1 MTDPFIG
8 FSCLDLQGD
17 YVQKSIHTV
26 VLVLHTV
33 LFGTL
38 ASFPA
43 CGAEDIDFAHAIV
56 PILKTHCSKCHAGQ
70 QKEGGLSINTREDLI
85 AGGDS
90 GSPIEIGKH
99 LSSEFF
105 SRISSKE
112 DGYRMPPDG
121 NGLSQEQIELIGKW
135 IDQGAKW
142 ESGYTFAPRTY
153 EPPLKPRRPELPS
166 AQSNRDHPIDRIL
179 DLELSSRGQSVPPIV
194 SDEVFLRRVSLDL
207 IGLLPT
213 PEQRLEFLNDSRLDK
228 RTQLVDRLLSQNIA
242 YADHWLTFWNDLLR
256 NDYTGT
262 GFITGGRTQI
272 TTWLYDSLLRNKP
285 YDKMAREL
293 IAPPTPDSAGFINGI
308 KWRGEVSA
316 GQTVEIQFAQSVGQS
331 FLGINLKCAS
341 CHDSFVDRWTLSEA
355 FGLAAIYSERPLEIH
370 RCDKPI
376 GQVAEPKWL
385 FPELGTVDP
394 ALNKA
399 QRLEQLANLL
409 THPENGRFTRTIVNR
424 LWHRLMGRGIV
435 HPTDAMQTEPW
446 NEDLL
451 DYLAVH
457 LADNQYDLKQALR
470 LIVTSAAYQ
479 SQSESVT
486 ETSEAAAYSYRGP
499 RAKKLTAEQ
508 FLDAI
513 WQLTGASPVAM
524 DAQVQRIEPGTET
537 NNYTT
542 AEAQWIWNTSDATR
556 APAGQ
561 TIAFR
566 KVFNLADAPERLVVV
581 ISCDNE
587 YRVYLDGR
595 PVGEGKQWDS
605 PNLFT
610 INDVTAGEHELIV
623 VGRNGGDSPNP
634 AGLWCEL
641 RYLSPD
647 KAVRGFGTDSSWQW
661 STKLPN
667 EKGGYQQ
674 TPSDWQAV
682 KVVNHGGIW
691 SGRVTPLANG
701 LLAKG
706 INGNVVM
713 IRASLVKSDFLMR
726 SLGRPNRD
734 QIVSVRPTEMTT
746 LEAIDLSIGETLDS
760 YLRIGAERLSKKSWD
775 NPSDFV
781 RWVYQYALGRDP
793 TAEEL
798 NVLASD
804 LSMPLNSSAV
814 ADTLWA
820 IIMLPEFQI
829 NR

>member
-1 MTDPFIG
+1 MSG
-8 FSCLDLQGD
+8 FFSA
-17 YVQKSIHTV
+17 I
-26 VLVLHTV
+26 
-33 LFGTL
+33 L
-38 ASFPA
+38 ASNPVCRA
-43 CGAEDIDFAHAIV
+43 DDVDFAHAIV
-56 PILKTHCSKCHAGQ
+56 PILKTHCSKCHAGL

-85 AGGDS
+85 SGGDS
-90 GSPIEIGKH
+90 GSPVDIGKH
-99 LSSEFF
+99 ASSEFF
-105 SRISSKE
+105 LRINSKD

-121 NGLSQEQIELIGKW
+121 DGLTQEQIALIGKW

-153 EPPLKPRRPELPS
+153 EPPLKPRRPELPPV
-166 AQSNRDHPIDRIL
+166 QSNRNHPIDRIL
-179 DLELSSRGQSVPPIV
+179 DFELSSQGQSIPSMV

-213 PEQRLEFLNDSRLDK
+213 PEQRSEFLNDPRPDK
-228 RTQLVDRLLSQNIA
+228 RNQLVDRLLSENIA

-272 TTWLYDSLLRNKP
+272 TTWLYDALLRNKP

-316 GQTVEIQFAQSVGQS
+316 GQTVEIQFSQSVGQS

-376 GQVAEPKWL
+376 GQTAEPKWL

-394 ALNKA
+394 TLNKS
-399 QRLEQLANLL
+399 QRLEQLASLL

-457 LADNQYDLKQALR
+457 LADNQYDLKQTLR

-479 SQSESVT
+479 SQSESVAEST
-486 ETSEAAAYSYRGP
+486 DAAGYVYRGP

-513 WQLTGASPVAM
+513 WQLTGAAPQAM
-524 DAQVQRIEPGTET
+524 DAQVQRTELGQEAPKS
-537 NNYTT
+537 T
-542 AEAQWIWNTSDATR
+542 AAAAQWIWNTSDATR

-566 KVFNLADAPERLVVV
+566 KVWNLAHAPKKAVAV

-595 PVGEGKQWDS
+595 LIGEGKQWDS

-610 INDVTAGEHELIV
+610 LDDLMAGDHELII

-634 AGLWCEL
+634 AGLWCEV
-641 RYLSPD
+641 RYLSQD
-647 KAVRGFGTDSSWQW
+647 QTESGFGTDASWQW
-661 STKLPN
+661 STQLPN
-667 EKGGYQQ
+667 ETGVYQQ
-674 TPSDWQAV
+674 PPSDWQAAA
-682 KVVNHGGIW
+682 VVNHGGIW
-691 SGRVTPLANG
+691 SGKVSPQAVG

-706 INGNVVM
+706 INGNVTM

-746 LEAIDLSIGETLDS
+746 IEAIDLSIGETLDS
-760 YLRIGAERLSKKSWD
+760 YLKRGAERLARKSWD
-775 NPSDFV
+775 SPAKFV
-781 RWVYQYALGRDP
+781 RWVYQHALGREPSD
-793 TAEEL
+793 EEL
-798 NVLASD
+798 KVLGSD
-804 LSMPLNSSAV
+804 LSTPLEPSAV
-814 ADTLWA
+814 ADILWT

>member
-1 MTDPFIG
+1 MP
-8 FSCLDLQGD
+8 
-17 YVQKSIHTV
+17 KSISPV
-26 VLVLHTV
+26 VLAVSG
-33 LFGTL
+33 FFSAIL
-38 ASFPA
+38 ASNPMCRA
-43 CGAEDIDFAHAIV
+43 DDVDFAHAIV
-56 PILKTHCSKCHAGQ
+56 PILKANCSKCHAGL
-70 QKEGGLSINTREDLI
+70 QKEGGFSLNTREDLI
-85 AGGDS
+85 SGGDS

-99 LSSEFF
+99 SSSEFF
-105 SRISSKE
+105 LRVNSQE

-121 NGLSQEQIELIGKW
+121 EGLTKEQIGLIGKW

-153 EPPLKPRRPELPS
+153 EPPLKPRRPELPP
-166 AQSNRDHPIDRIL
+166 AQASRSHPIDRIL
-179 DLELSSRGQSVPPIV
+179 DFDLSSRGHSVLSPV
-194 SDEVFLRRVSLDL
+194 TDEVFLRRVSLDL

-213 PEQRLEFLNDSRLDK
+213 PEQRSEFLKDARPDK
-228 RTQLVDRLLSQNIA
+228 RAQLVDRLLAENVA

-272 TTWLYDSLLRNKP
+272 TTWLYDALLRNKP

-293 IAPPTPDSAGFINGI
+293 IAPLTPESAGFINGI

-316 GQTVEIQFAQSVGQS
+316 GQTVEIQFSQSVGQS

-376 GQVAEPKWL
+376 GQIAEPKWL

-394 ALNKA
+394 TLNKS

-457 LADNQYDLKQALR
+457 LADNQYDLKQTMR

-486 ETSEAAAYSYRGP
+486 ESTDATAYVYRGP

-513 WQLTGASPVAM
+513 WQLTGAAPIAM
-524 DAQVQRIEPGTET
+524 DAQVQRTEPGQEATKSASAT
-537 NNYTT
+537 
-542 AEAQWIWNTSDATR
+542 AQWIWNTTDATG

-566 KVFNLADAPERLVVV
+566 KVWNLAHSPKKVVAV

-595 PVGEGKQWDS
+595 LIGEGKQWDS
-605 PNLFT
+605 PNLF
-610 INDVTAGEHELIV
+610 IQDDLTAGDHELII
-623 VGRNGGDSPNP
+623 VGRNGGDLPNP
-634 AGLWCEL
+634 AGLWCEV
-641 RYLSPD
+641 RYVFPD
-647 KAVRGFGTDSSWQW
+647 QSESGFGTDASWQW
-661 STKLPN
+661 TTQLPN
-667 EKGGYQQ
+667 DSGVYQQ
-674 TPSDWQAV
+674 PPTDWQAAA
-682 KVVNHGGIW
+682 VVSHGGIW
-691 SGRVTPLANG
+691 SGRVTPQANG

-706 INGNVVM
+706 ISGNVTM

-760 YLRIGAERLSKKSWD
+760 YLKRGAERIARKSWES
-775 NPSDFV
+775 PAEFV
-781 RWVYQYALGRDP
+781 RWVYQHALCREP

-798 NVLASD
+798 KVLGSD
-804 LSMPLNSSAV
+804 LSTPLDPSAV
-814 ADTLWA
+814 ADILWA

>member
-1 MTDPFIG
+1 
-8 FSCLDLQGD
+8 
-17 YVQKSIHTV
+17 VRKSIF
-26 VLVLHTV
+26 LVAAL
-33 LFGTL
+33 L
-38 ASFPA
+38 ASVIQLAFAFTMPCFA
-43 CGAEDIDFAHAIV
+43 DDVDFAHAIV
-56 PILKTHCSKCHAGQ
+56 PILKTHCSKCHAGL

-85 AGGDS
+85 SGGDS
-90 GSPIEIGKH
+90 GSPVEIGKH
-99 LSSEFF
+99 ASSEFF
-105 SRISSKE
+105 LRINSKD

-121 NGLSQEQIELIGKW
+121 DGLTQEQIALIGKW

-153 EPPLKPRRPELPS
+153 EPPLKPRRPELPP
-166 AQSNRDHPIDRIL
+166 AQTNRNHPLDRIL
-179 DLELSSRGQSVPPIV
+179 DFDLLSRGQSTPPLI

-213 PEQRLEFLNDSRLDK
+213 PEQRSEFLNDPRPDK
-228 RTQLVDRLLSQNIA
+228 RNQLVDRLLSENIA

-272 TTWLYDSLLRNKP
+272 TTWLYDALLRNKP

-316 GQTVEIQFAQSVGQS
+316 GQTVEIQFSQSVGQS

-376 GQVAEPKWL
+376 GQTAEPKWL

-394 ALNKA
+394 TLNKS
-399 QRLEQLANLL
+399 QRLEQLASLL

-457 LADNQYDLKQALR
+457 LADNQYDLKQTLR

-479 SQSESVT
+479 SQSESVAEST
-486 ETSEAAAYSYRGP
+486 DAAGYVYRGP

-513 WQLTGASPVAM
+513 WQLTGAAPQAM
-524 DAQVQRIEPGTET
+524 DAQVQRTELGQEAPKS
-537 NNYTT
+537 T
-542 AEAQWIWNTSDATR
+542 AAAAQWIWNTSDATR

-566 KVFNLADAPERLVVV
+566 KVWNLAHAPKKAVAV

-595 PVGEGKQWDS
+595 LIGEGKQWDS

-610 INDVTAGEHELIV
+610 LDDLMAGDHELII

-634 AGLWCEL
+634 AGLWCEV
-641 RYLSPD
+641 RYLSQD
-647 KAVRGFGTDSSWQW
+647 QTESGFGTDASWQW
-661 STKLPN
+661 STQLPN
-667 EKGGYQQ
+667 ETGVYQQ
-674 TPSDWQAV
+674 PPSDWQAAA
-682 KVVNHGGIW
+682 VVNHGGIW
-691 SGRVTPLANG
+691 SGKVSPQAVG

-706 INGNVVM
+706 INGNVTM

-746 LEAIDLSIGETLDS
+746 IEAIDLSIGETLDS
-760 YLRIGAERLSKKSWD
+760 YLKRGAERLARKSWD
-775 NPSDFV
+775 SPAEFV
-781 RWVYQYALGRDP
+781 RWVYQHALGREPSD
-793 TAEEL
+793 EEL
-798 NVLASD
+798 KVLGSD
-804 LSMPLNSSAV
+804 LSTPLEPSAV
-814 ADTLWA
+814 ADILWA